1 MLADRV
7 DYIIGVDTHTATHT
21 AAVVTPTGAALAP
34 RTVPADADGY
44 LHVYRFAV
52 EQPPARRVWAIEAPA
67 ATGPA

>member
-7 DYIIGVDTHTATHT
+7 DYIIGVDAHTATHT

-44 LHVYRFAV
+44 LHVYRLYATKRGERPRSLAV
-52 EQPPARRVWAIEAPA
+52 R
-67 ATGPA
+67 